1 MRPFWLRYRRTCVA
15 LSQGGITLGILQGLS
30 LVNFASLITSLLSS
44 WVGILASLLF
54 GGDPF
59 ATTGF

>member
-1 MRPFWLRYRRTCVA
+1 MRSFWNRHRKACLA
-15 LSQGGITLGILQGLS
+15 LSQGGITLGILQGFS
-30 LVNFASLITSLLSS
+30 LVNFASLITSLLTS

-59 ATTGF
+59 GTTGV